1 MADIGWTAIWGNQN
15 DDSEVTVAEVHDA
28 LSNVRRLYV
37 IDALH
42 ALAPEATT
50 TTRELANAI
59 AAVQNEKEP
68 NQVFNDEYRTVYQN
82 LREYHLPDLADI
94 DAIEYDSNRN
104 EVKRGKNFTTVAALR
119 AMTTPLLEV
128 GFSSPEQ

>member
-1 MADIGWTAIWGNQN
+1 MAGVGWTATWGNQN
-15 DDSEVTVAEVHDA
+15 DGSEVTVVEVHDA

-42 ALAPEATT
+42 ALDSEATT

-68 NQVFNDEYRTVYQN
+68 DQVFNDEYRTVYQN

-94 DAIEYDSNRN
+94 DAIEYDSDRN
-104 EVKRGKNFTTVAALR
+104 VIKRGKNFTTVAALR
-119 AMTTPLLEV
+119 AITTPLLEV